1 MRREWTMV
9 LLAAIGCRGERIMS
23 HKAEISRSE
32 EEWRSLLT
40 PEQFRIA
47 RKKGTER
54 AFTGALWDNKKEG
67 EYRCVCCDLPL
78 FSSSAKYESGTGW
91 PSFFE
96 PVSADAVVTE
106 NDSSLFMTR
115 TEILCRRCMAHLGHV
130 FPDGPAPTGMRFCT
144 NSAALSFVPKEAPS
158 P

>member
-1 MRREWTMV
+1 
-9 LLAAIGCRGERIMS
+9 
-23 HKAEISRSE
+23 
-32 EEWRSLLT
+32 
-40 PEQFRIA
+40 
-47 RKKGTER
+47 
-54 AFTGALWDNKKEG
+54 G

-106 NDSSLFMTR
+106 NASSLFMTR

>member
-1 MRREWTMV
+1 
-9 LLAAIGCRGERIMS
+9 MS
-23 HKAEISRSE
+23 HKAEIFRSD

-54 AFTGALWDNKKEG
+54 AFTGALWDNKKVG

-78 FSSSAKYESGTGW
+78 FSSTAKYESGTGW

-115 TEILCRRCMAHLGHV
+115 TEILCRRCLAHLGHV
-130 FPDGPAPTGMRFCT
+130 FPDGPAPTGMRYCT

>member
-1 MRREWTMV
+1 
-9 LLAAIGCRGERIMS
+9 MS